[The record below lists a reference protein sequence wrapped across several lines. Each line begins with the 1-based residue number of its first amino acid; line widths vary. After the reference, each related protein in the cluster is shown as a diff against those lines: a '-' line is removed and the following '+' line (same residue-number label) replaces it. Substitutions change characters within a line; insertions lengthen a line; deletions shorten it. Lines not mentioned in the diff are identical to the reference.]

1 MNNYV
6 AFCDISKGVGASNS
20 TLCVKDVRNR
30 ETILAYAN
38 PSLAPEDFA
47 RMAVA
52 IVRWVGG
59 QQACLTGWELN
70 GPGDVTDYASGVNF
84 GAEVHRLGY
93 YAVFGN
99 VNTLLP
105 WEPQDSKVGW
115 RSTRE
120 RKALLLG
127 DFRAALARG
136 ETIEHEAAMLDEAA
150 DYVYLPSGA
159 IGPATLGED
168 MDGDD
173 AMASH
178 GDRTIA
184 ACGALMVCNHQP
196 KPRDVPIN
204 PAKGSTQEALNN
216 YRQAKRRMMSGED

>member
-1 MNNYV
+1 V
-6 AFCDISKGVGASNS
+6 A
-20 TLCVKDVRNR
+20 NR
-30 ETILAYAN
+30 ETILTYAT
-38 PSLAPEDFA
+38 PSLSPEDFA
-47 RMAVA
+47 RLSVA
-52 IVRWVGG
+52 IVKWVGG
-59 QQACLTGWELN
+59 QQPALLGFELN

-93 YAVFGN
+93 YACFGN

-120 RKALLLG
+120 KKALLLG

-136 ETIEHEAAMLDEAA
+136 ETIEHEAAMLDEAS

-173 AMASH
+173 AMAAH
-178 GDRTIA
+178 GDRVISA
-184 ACGALMVCNHQP
+184 AGALMLCNHQP
-196 KPRDVPIN
+196 KPREIPID
-204 PAKGSTQEALNN
+204 PPEGSTARATAD
-216 YRQAKRRMMSGED
+216 YRRNKRRLMGGED